1 MEEENQ
7 AMSGGEVGFVGLGLM
22 GGAIATRLVTQGY
35 DVSAYDVQEAQVEA
49 VVSAGGQSAKS
60 AAEAVRAITAICVPN
75 GTIMKTILSDPAF
88 ENALKPGSILL
99 DFSTVDPE
107 DSRFAA
113 KHVQAFGARYIDVPV
128 GRTPGHAMRGEL
140 LAMAGSTESDASSFA
155 GVLDAVASD
164 VFFCGGIGLGSTMK
178 LVNNL
183 CNQTILFVTLE
194 ALNFARASGLSDE
207 LSFGV
212 LTHTNAD
219 NGHLR
224 NTVPDRAFTDNYE
237 GGFKLSLAYKDLAL
251 AIGVANRAGAV
262 LPTSAA
268 SLQAAAMAM
277 TAGLSNYDSS
287 VYFKWLSELSQ

>member
-1 MEEENQ
+1 
-7 AMSGGEVGFVGLGLM
+7 MSVREVGFVGLGSM
-22 GGAIATRLVTQGY
+22 GSAIATRLVTQGY
-35 DVSAYDVQEAQVEA
+35 QVSVYDVQESQVEA
-49 VVSAGGQSAKS
+49 VASAGGMPAKS
-60 AAEAVRAITAICVPN
+60 AAEAVRNITAICVPN
-75 GTIMKTILSDPAF
+75 GTIMKSILSDPAF
-88 ENALKPGSILL
+88 EKALEPGSIIL
-99 DFSTVDPE
+99 DFSTIDPE

-113 KHVQAFGARYIDVPV
+113 KHVEGMGAWYVDVPV
-128 GRTPGHAMRGEL
+128 GRTPGHALRGEL
-140 LAMAGSTESDASSFA
+140 LVMAGAKESDASPFA
-155 GVLDAVASD
+155 SVLDAVASD
-164 VFFCGGIGLGSTMK
+164 VFFCGAIGLGSTMK

-194 ALNFARASGLSDE
+194 ALNFARSAGLSDK

-224 NTVPDRAFTDNYE
+224 NTVPDHVFADNYE

-251 AIGVANRAGAV
+251 AIGAANRTGAV

-277 TAGLSNYDSS
+277 TAGLSDYDSS
-287 VYFKWLSELSQ
+287 VYFKWLSELPKP